1 MKLFPAACIS
11 ATIAKDLRTDPAA
24 GGGVVAA
31 VGAVQRG
38 FRLCRAEATREG

>member
-1 MKLFPAACIS
+1 LKLFPAACIS
-11 ATIAKDLRTDPAA
+11 ATIARDLRTDPAA

-31 VGAVQRG
+31 VGGG

>member
-1 MKLFPAACIS
+1 MKLSLATCIS

-24 GGGVVAA
+24 GGGV
-31 VGAVQRG
+31 GAVQRG